1 MAGILSGLKSLGLGK
16 LDGLEIYGEEESKG
30 LKIKE
35 KAQPKEQ
42 VVLEEKDLIFD
53 RTFTCPV
60 CDKQFSSKVMKT
72 GKARLVSTDIDLR
85 YRYEGIDSVKYDLIT
100 CTRCGYTALNRY
112 FSTISTAQGKLV
124 KENIYGKV
132 KLQELMGETY
142 SYEDMLER
150 YKLALVCAIVK
161 RAKDSE
167 KAYICL
173 KTAWLLRG
181 YAEELELK
189 NELTDQ
195 LRQELKEQE
204 LEYIQNALEGFVH
217 AVQKENVPICG
228 MDSLTVDYLIAALA
242 YQVKKDDIAAKKLSE
257 ILVSNT
263 ANERVKNRARE
274 LKQLVLERHK
284 KGN

>member
-1 MAGILSGLKSLGLGK
+1 MAGILSGLKSLGLDK
-16 LDGLEIYGEEESKG
+16 LEGLEIYSDEENKG
-30 LKIKE
+30 LKVQQKT
-35 KAQPKEQ
+35 QPKEPA
-42 VVLEEKDLIFD
+42 VLEEKDLIFD

-72 GKARLVSTDIDLR
+72 GKARLVGTDIDLR

-112 FSTISTAQGKLV
+112 FSTTSAAQGKLI
-124 KENIYGKV
+124 KESIYGKV

-142 SYEDMLER
+142 AYEDMLER

-167 KAYICL
+167 KAYVCL
-173 KTAWLLRG
+173 KAAWLLRG

-195 LRQELKEQE
+195 MRQELKEQE
-204 LEYIQNALEGFVH
+204 LEYIQNALDGFIN
-217 AVQKENVPICG
+217 AVQKESSPICG
-228 MDSLTVDYLIAALA
+228 MDSLTMDYLIAALA
-242 YQVKKDDIAAKKLSE
+242 YQVKKDEIAAKKLSE
-257 ILVSNT
+257 ILVSNA

-274 LKQLVLERHK
+274 LKQLVLERHR
-284 KGN
+284 KG

>member
-1 MAGILSGLKSLGLGK
+1 MAGILSGLKSLGLDK
-16 LDGLEIYGEEESKG
+16 LEGLEIYSDEENKE
-30 LKIKE
+30 LKVQQ
-35 KAQPKEQ
+35 KAQPKEPA
-42 VVLEEKDLIFD
+42 VLEEKDLIYD
-53 RTFTCPV
+53 KTFSCPV

-72 GKARLVSTDIDLR
+72 GKARVVGTDIDLR

-112 FSTISTAQGKLV
+112 FSTTSAVQGKLI
-124 KENIYGKV
+124 KESIYGKV

-142 SYEDMLER
+142 AYEDMLER

-167 KAYICL
+167 KAYVCL
-173 KTAWLLRG
+173 KAAWLLRG

-195 LRQELKEQE
+195 MRQELKEQE
-204 LEYIQNALEGFVH
+204 LEYIQNALDGFIN
-217 AVQKENVPICG
+217 AVQKENSPICG
-228 MDSLTVDYLIAALA
+228 MDSLTMDYLIAALA

-274 LKQLVLERHK
+274 LKQLVLERHR
-284 KGN
+284 KG